1 MSEDYFLGT
10 PTATVDV
17 ICAPEYTRD
26 WSLGKMSCVSD
37 LSVPEM
43 RLPEFM
49 GIDMIQPLKEETFD
63 LMSCGELL

>member
-1 MSEDYFLGT
+1 
-10 PTATVDV
+10 
-17 ICAPEYTRD
+17 
-26 WSLGKMSCVSD
+26 LGKMSCVSD